1 MSDMTTTAAPENNRS
16 IVWIWTSFEGRIGR
30 ADYWLKYIVPYVVIF
45 IVLSIVDAVTGLMI
59 DDGMGG
65 GTGILSSIFVLANI
79 WFGLAVGA
87 KRCHD
92 RGRSGWFQAIML
104 IPIIGAIWLLVELG
118 FLKGTEGENR
128 FGPNPLV
135 EFQASASAPAE

>member
-1 MSDMTTTAAPENNRS
+1 MSEMTAPAASTNNRS

-30 ADYWLKYIVPYVVIF
+30 ADYWLKYFVPYIAIY
-45 IVLSIVDAVTGLMI
+45 IVLMIVDMSVGLTYDAGTGSES
-59 DDGMGG
+59 
-65 GTGILSSIFVLANI
+65 GILSSIFALINI

-92 RGRSGWFQAIML
+92 RNRSGWFQAIML
-104 IPIIGAIWLLVELG
+104 IPILGWIWLLVELG

-128 FGPNPLV
+128 FGPDPLD
-135 EFQASASAPAE
+135 

>member
-1 MSDMTTTAAPENNRS
+1 MSEMTAPAASTNNRS

-30 ADYWLKYIVPYVVIF
+30 ADYWLKYFVPYIAIY
-45 IVLSIVDAVTGLMI
+45 IVLMIVDMSVGLTYDAGTGSES
-59 DDGMGG
+59 
-65 GTGILSSIFVLANI
+65 GILSSIFVLINI

-92 RGRSGWFQAIML
+92 RNRSGWFQAIML
-104 IPIIGAIWLLVELG
+104 IPILGWIWLLVELG

-128 FGPNPLV
+128 FGPDPLD
-135 EFQASASAPAE
+135 